1 MLPAVVVGIGVLWWI
16 MDRRKDDNSNDDG
29 NNGDD
34 EDTPTTPPTN
44 GDDDTVTP
52 PAADEYNPNII
63 QAAAFV
69 GNYPFNIGRY
79 YVTYSEPTGSLQSR
93 GAATL
98 QDAISDATSGV
109 RSSVTTYFIQ
119 SIWKSDEA
127 YLDSLDHSIEPP
139 IVDGDTVQVYEMN
152 DDNTEAVEVGRGGR
166 SSRSTMAEVPDTVEV
181 LEVDSSLK
189 VADKRVL
196 EFNNAAR
203 ADSTDLSTN
212 SKWR

>member
-16 MDRRKDDNSNDDG
+16 LDRRKDDTSNDDG
-29 NNGDD
+29 NSGDD
-34 EDTPTTPPTN
+34 EDTPTN

-52 PAADEYNPNII
+52 PAADEYNPNLIC
-63 QAAAFV
+63 AASYY
-69 GNYPFNIGRY
+69 GNFPFNIGRY
-79 YVTYSEPTGSLQSR
+79 LVKYSEPTGSLEAR

-109 RSSVTTYFIQ
+109 RSSVTTYFIE

-139 IVDGDTVQVYEMN
+139 IADGDTIEVYEMN
-152 DDNTEAVEVGRGGR
+152 DDNTEAVEVGRGGGGR
-166 SSRSTMAEVPDTVEV
+166 SSRSTMTEVPDTVEV

-196 EFNNAAR
+196 EFDNAGR
-203 ADSTDLSTN
+203 AGSTDLGSN
-212 SKWR
+212 SKWS